1 MNADVLSMYRNK
13 VNGSKNSKTKRG
25 QIDINQVSI
34 VFGKGAEANVAVKE
48 TSLKITPGEFVCI
61 LGPSGCGK
69 STLLIRCGYVT
80 PTSGGVL
87 DDEKIT
93 GPGPDRGM
101 VFNSTLFHGK
111 HWRWLFPC
119 RC

>member
-13 VNGSKNSKTKRG
+13 VNGSKKASSKRG

-34 VFGKGAEANVAVKE
+34 VFGKGDEANVAVKE

-69 STLLIRCGYVT
+69 STLLNSVAGYVN
-80 PTSGGVL
+80 PTSGEVL
-87 DDEKIT
+87 VDNEKIT
-93 GPGPDRGM
+93 GPGLDR
-101 VFNSTLFHGK
+101 
-111 HWRWLFPC
+111 
-119 RC
+119 